1 MSRSTLIALC
11 LIGLMAAPATAGGDI
26 YRCVQRDGRE
36 DITNTPAPYRAQG
49 ARCRVM
55 MKLGPTQQETT
66 KPRKKSKSS
75 KRRSY
80 SPRSKSKATPRP
92 VKEPT
97 SAQDRYALY
106 APYVREAA
114 QTYSLPEV
122 FIRAVMRVE
131 SAFKYKAVSS
141 AGAQGLMQLMP
152 GTAREMGVHDSFDPR
167 QNIMGGGK
175 LLRILANRFNGD
187 FAKVLSAYHAGSNAV
202 KTKGGIPYEATEGYV
217 RAVMEHYYR
226 YKADAEG

>member
-11 LIGLMAAPATAGGDI
+11 LLGLVIEPAYASGDI
-26 YRCVQRDGRE
+26 YRCVQKDGRE

-55 MKLGPTQQETT
+55 MKLNSPSSGAQ
-66 KPRKKSKSS
+66 KPAKKSKTS

-80 SPRSKSKATPRP
+80 SPRGKAKATPRP

-131 SAFKYKAVSS
+131 SAF
-141 AGAQGLMQLMP
+141 
-152 GTAREMGVHDSFDPR
+152 
-167 QNIMGGGK
+167 QNK
-175 LLRILANRFNGD
+175 RSNGN
-187 FAKVLSAYHAGSNAV
+187 GSLP
-202 KTKGGIPYEATEGYV
+202 I
-217 RAVMEHYYR
+217 R
-226 YKADAEG
+226 

>member
-1 MSRSTLIALC
+1 LSRNILIAIC
-11 LIGLMAAPATAGGDI
+11 LAGLISESAIASEDI
-26 YRCVQRDGRE
+26 YRCRQKNGRE

-49 ARCRVM
+49 ARCHVM
-55 MKLGPTQQETT
+55 MKLDGPRSDSKKAAT
-66 KPRKKSKSS
+66 KSTSRKRRAYTPRAKSKT
-75 KRRSY
+75 
-80 SPRSKSKATPRP
+80 TPRP
-92 VKEPT
+92 VQEPT
-97 SAQDRYALY
+97 SAQDRFALY

-114 QTYSLPEV
+114 QTYALPES

-131 SAFKYKAVSS
+131 SSFKYKAVSS

-167 QNIMGGGK
+167 QNIMGGSK
-175 LLRILANRFNGD
+175 LLRVLANRFDGD

-217 RAVMEHYYR
+217 GAVMDHYYR
-226 YKADAEG
+226 YKSEDPG